1 MVLEQQAVKN
11 AARNSNTPTRAILSN
26 LSSVTQNESIALHC
40 NSLKMKIYSTM
51 PGASSLEMETGF
63 PSRLMSYLTW
73 MKNSRSYQVVRVFN
87 IHYFFQ
93 ES

>member
-11 AARNSNTPTRAILSN
+11 AARNSNTPTRAILS
-26 LSSVTQNESIALHC
+26 IALHC

-51 PGASSLEMETGF
+51 PGASSLVLETGF

-73 MKNSRSYQVVRVFN
+73 MKNSRSYQVVRVFG
-87 IHYFFQ
+87 IHYFFK